1 MTTFLPD
8 ADRLVLAA
16 ADYLEEQVM
25 PMLAGH
31 QKFHTRVCV
40 NVLRTV
46 GRELQQAGD
55 LERGEH
61 LRLRELLERNGP
73 LEQLNAE
80 LAQRIAGGRIPLD
93 APGLV
98 EHLRATLRDSLAIN
112 NPKWVS
118 EP

>member
-1 MTTFLPD
+1 MSTFLPD
-8 ADRLVLAA
+8 ADRLVQAA
-16 ADYLEEQVM
+16 ADYLEEQLL
-25 PMLAGH
+25 PTLAGH

-46 GRELQQAGD
+46 GRELRQGGD
-55 LERGEH
+55 LERAE
-61 LRLRELLERNGP
+61 LTRLRDLLARDGP
-73 LEQLNAE
+73 LERLNAE
-80 LAQRIAGGRIPLD
+80 LAERISDGRIPLD

-112 NPKWVS
+112 NPKWLQ